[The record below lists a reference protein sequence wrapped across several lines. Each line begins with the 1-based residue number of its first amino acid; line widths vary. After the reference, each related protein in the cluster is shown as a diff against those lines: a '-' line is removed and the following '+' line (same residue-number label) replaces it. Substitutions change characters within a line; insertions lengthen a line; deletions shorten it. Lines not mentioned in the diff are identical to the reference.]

1 MDKTYQPGDIEERWY
16 KQWETAGYFEPSNE
30 GEPYCIMIPP
40 PNVTGTLHM
49 GHAFQDTIMDTLIR
63 YHRMQGHNTLWQ
75 PGTDHAGI
83 ATQMVVERQL
93 EAEGISRHDL
103 GREAFLEKVWEWKE
117 KSGNTISNQ
126 LRRMGSSLDWE
137 RERFTMDEGLS
148 EAVIEVFVSLHSEG
162 LIFRGKR
169 LVNWDP
175 VLHTAVSDL
184 EVISEEENGHL
195 WHFRYPLADGK
206 GHMTVATTRPETML
220 GDAAVAVHPD
230 DERYGHLI
238 GKMVSLPLTGRHI
251 PIIADEYVDPE
262 FGSGCVKITP
272 AHDFNDYEVWS
283 RHKEELGN
291 IPHGGLINIFTVDA
305 HIKASAGDD
314 LTFGHKAVH
323 KPGADGST
331 SDADTYTLL
340 PEKYRG
346 MDRFAA
352 RKAIVADLDELG
364 LLEKIANHKLMV
376 PRGDRSGQVI
386 EPYLTDQWFVKT
398 GPLAKPAIEAVE
410 DGRIKFIPEN
420 WSKTYFEWMNNIQ
433 DWCISRQLWWGH
445 RIPAWYGEDGS
456 IYVAHNEAEAREKY
470 NIPATEQ
477 LIQDPDVLDTW
488 FSSALWP
495 FSTLG
500 WPNDPD
506 ALKTFYPGNVLVT
519 GFDIIFFWVAR
530 MIMMGIK
537 FAGDV
542 PFREVYIHGLIRDQ
556 DGQKMSKSKGNVLDP
571 LDLIDGIE
579 LEPLVEKRTGGLMQ
593 PALRPKIEKS
603 TRQQFPDGIPEFG
616 TDALRFTFAALAS
629 NGRDVRF
636 DLNRISGYRNFC
648 NKIWNATRYALMNTE
663 GDVDCATGQTIDP
676 AKLSLPDRWILSQ
689 LGKTI
694 DEVQR
699 HIEAYRLDLAA
710 KDLYEFTWNDYCDW
724 YLELSKP
731 ILQDDD
737 LSEAEKALTRNTLIT
752 VLEALLRCLH
762 PITPFITEE
771 IWQKV
776 APLAGKTGP
785 SIMLQPYP
793 NSTDFPLDEQSEEEL
808 LWIREFVLGLR
819 QIRGEMD
826 ISPGKQLNVLM
837 QDAAEKDR
845 ELFVRHEIYLS
856 KLARLESSRFIE
868 IGETPP
874 PSATALLGGMKI
886 LVPMAG
892 LIDVEAERARL
903 SKAMEKVI
911 GELKKL
917 QGKLSNEAFV
927 AKAPPA
933 VVDKERQRQKEL
945 EREISQLNDQLELL
959 TTIE

>member
-30 GEPYCIMIPP
+30 GKPYCIMIPP

-63 YHRMQGHNTLWQ
+63 YHRMQGRNTLWQ

-137 RERFTMDEGLS
+137 SERFTMDEGLS

-206 GHMTVATTRPETML
+206 GHLTVATTRPETML

-251 PIIADEYVDPE
+251 PVIADEYVDPD

-352 RKAIVADLDELG
+352 RKAIVADLDALG
-364 LLEKIANHKLMV
+364 LLEKTADHKLMV

-470 NIPATEQ
+470 NIPASEK

-694 DEVQR
+694 GEVQR

-731 ILQDDD
+731 ILQDDN

-793 NSTDFPLDEQSEEEL
+793 NSADFPRDEQSEEEL

-856 KLARLESSRFIE
+856 KLARLESSRFLE

-874 PSATALLGGMKI
+874 ASATALLGGMKI

-903 SKAMEKVI
+903 SKAMEKVT

-917 QGKLSNEAFV
+917 QGKLSNQAFV

-933 VVDKERQRQKEL
+933 VVDKERQRAKEL

>member
-1 MDKTYQPGDIEERWY
+1 M
-16 KQWETAGYFEPSNE
+16 
-30 GEPYCIMIPP
+30 
-40 PNVTGTLHM
+40 
-49 GHAFQDTIMDTLIR
+49 
-63 YHRMQGHNTLWQ
+63 
-75 PGTDHAGI
+75 
-83 ATQMVVERQL
+83 
-93 EAEGISRHDL
+93 
-103 GREAFLEKVWEWKE
+103 
-117 KSGNTISNQ
+117 
-126 LRRMGSSLDWE
+126 
-137 RERFTMDEGLS
+137 
-148 EAVIEVFVSLHSEG
+148 
-162 LIFRGKR
+162 
-169 LVNWDP
+169 
-175 VLHTAVSDL
+175 
-184 EVISEEENGHL
+184 
-195 WHFRYPLADGK
+195 
-206 GHMTVATTRPETML
+206 
-220 GDAAVAVHPD
+220 
-230 DERYGHLI
+230 
-238 GKMVSLPLTGRHI
+238 
-251 PIIADEYVDPE
+251 
-262 FGSGCVKITP
+262 
-272 AHDFNDYEVWS
+272 
-283 RHKEELGN
+283 
-291 IPHGGLINIFTVDA
+291 
-305 HIKASAGDD
+305 
-314 LTFGHKAVH
+314 H
-323 KPGADGST
+323 KPGTEGST

-352 RKAIVADLDELG
+352 RKAIVADLDALG
-364 LLEKIANHKLMV
+364 LLEKIADHKLMV

-398 GPLAKPAIEAVE
+398 APLAKPAIEAVE

-456 IYVAHNEAEAREKY
+456 IYVAHNELEAREKY

-500 WPNDPD
+500 WPNDPN

-571 LDLIDGIE
+571 LDLIDGIK

-603 TRQQFPDGIPEFG
+603 TRQQFPNGIPEFG

-663 GDVDCATGQTIDP
+663 GNVDCATGQTIDP
-676 AKLSLPDRWILSQ
+676 AKLSLPDRWILSR
-689 LGKTI
+689 LGKTVG
-694 DEVQR
+694 EVQR

-710 KDLYEFTWNDYCDW
+710 KDLYEFTWNEYCDW

-731 ILQDDD
+731 ILQDDE
-737 LSEAEKALTRNTLIT
+737 LSESEKALTRNTLIT

-776 APLAGKTGP
+776 APLAGKSGP

-793 NSTDFPLDEQSEEEL
+793 NSADFPRDEQSEEEL

-845 ELFVRHEIYLS
+845 ELFLRHEIYLS
-856 KLARLESSRFIE
+856 KLARLESSRFLE
-868 IGETPP
+868 TGETSP

-892 LIDVEAERARL
+892 LIDVEAERLRL
-903 SKAMEKVI
+903 SKAMEKVT

-917 QGKLSNEAFV
+917 QGRLSNEAFV

-933 VVDKERQRQKEL
+933 VVAKERQRQKEL

-959 TTIE
+959 ITIE